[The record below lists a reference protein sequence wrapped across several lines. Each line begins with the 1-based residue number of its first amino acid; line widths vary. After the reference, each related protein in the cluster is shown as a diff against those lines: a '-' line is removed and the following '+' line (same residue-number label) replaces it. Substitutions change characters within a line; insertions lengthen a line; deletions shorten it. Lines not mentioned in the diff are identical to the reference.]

1 MRSRTDFLVF
11 VIGHLPAGK
20 RLIAGTGGFFIALL
34 SRRKSAGIKKRPLC
48 GGLFHVCFVEGSFLL
63 FGCFQRCL
71 AEFFH
76 CLFNFQRTL
85 AGTCT
90 GGLVS
95 VFQLGFGVFLE
106 FSIQCCNF
114 FNQFF
119 HNPFCVTSF
128 IMFRKNTT
136 FLEIIAGISRFFL
149 MDDDFFHRKPHNRRF
164 LPTFVP

>member
-11 VIGHLPAGK
+11 VIGHPPAGK
-20 RLIAGTGGFFIALL
+20 RLIAGAGGCFIALL
-34 SRRKSAGIKKRPLC
+34 SRRKSAGIKKDH
-48 GGLFHVCFVEGSFLL
+48 FAVAFFMFVSWKGPSYCLDASKDALRNSF
-63 FGCFQRCL
+63 
-71 AEFFH
+71 
-76 CLFNFQRTL
+76 
-85 AGTCT
+85 
-90 GGLVS
+90 S

-136 FLEIIAGISRFFL
+136 FLEIIAGISRFF
-149 MDDDFFHRKPHNRRF
+149 
-164 LPTFVP
+164 